1 MRVVDISA
9 KEGWV
14 AKINGKKKHSNHQH
28 REKNEQSRGSG
39 KLINMVTQGL
49 ILTLYNILVAN
60 ETLIC

>member
-1 MRVVDISA
+1 MDISA

-14 AKINGKKKHSNHQH
+14 TKINGKEKYSNHQH